1 MSPSSGRRRPL
12 VRPAVQPH
20 LEILHTVAATVS
32 RTLDVDDVLRT
43 AVEALTRVTGHE
55 IASLHLL
62 SEDGRTLHLRGERGM
77 SPGLRDIPRSPRRC
91 NVRPSSERRWRLA
104 ISWPVTRVSAST
116 AVRST
121 SSTSRVRL
129 TVAATVWRISRCS
142 WTAGRTSGRR
152 RPDEGLI
159 APYSIL

>member
-20 LEILHTVAATVS
+20 LEILRTVAATVS

-62 SEDGRTLHLRGERGM
+62 SEDGGTLHLRGERGM
-77 SPGLRDIPRSPRRC
+77 SPGLRAV
-91 NVRPSSERRWRLA
+91 NQML
-104 ISWPVTRVSAST
+104 PVGQGLIGR
-116 AVRST
+116 
-121 SSTSRVRL
+121 
-129 TVAATVWRISRCS
+129 VAAT
-142 WTAGRTSGRR
+142 GRTVRVEKNYADPDLLPAARAAVRR
-152 RPDEGLI
+152 ERSEEHTSELQSPDHLVCRLLLEKKKKKKQK
-159 APYSIL
+159 

>member
-43 AVEALTRVTGHE
+43 AVEALTHVTGHE

-62 SEDGRTLHLRGERGM
+62 SK
-77 SPGLRDIPRSPRRC
+77 
-91 NVRPSSERRWRLA
+91 
-104 ISWPVTRVSAST
+104 
-116 AVRST
+116 
-121 SSTSRVRL
+121 
-129 TVAATVWRISRCS
+129 
-142 WTAGRTSGRR
+142 TAGRCTFGASAGCRR
-152 RPDEGLI
+152 AC
-159 APYSIL
+159 APSTRCCRSARA

>member
-62 SEDGRTLHLRGERGM
+62 SEDGGTLHLRCERGM
-77 SPGLRDIPRSPRRC
+77 SPGLRAV
-91 NVRPSSERRWRLA
+91 NQML
-104 ISWPVTRVSAST
+104 PVGQGLIGRVSAT
-116 AVRST
+116 GRTVLVEKNYADADLFTAYRAAVR
-121 SSTSRVRL
+121 RQLNLGYVL
-129 TVAATVWRISRCS
+129 V
-142 WTAGRTSGRR
+142 
-152 RPDEGLI
+152 
-159 APYSIL
+159 

>member
-62 SEDGRTLHLRGERGM
+62 SEDGETLHLRRERGM
-77 SPGLRDIPRSPRRC
+77 SPALRGANQTLPGGQGLTGRG
-91 NVRPSSERRWRLA
+91 
-104 ISWPVTRVSAST
+104 
-116 AVRST
+116 
-121 SSTSRVRL
+121 
-129 TVAATVWRISRCS
+129 AAR
-142 WTAGRTSGRR
+142 GRTALAEKHYAD
-152 RPDEGLI
+152 PDLVP
-159 APYSIL
+159 A